1 MKCSKLEEGI
11 EVLKDE
17 NNECLK
23 DIINNISKNKKDQL
37 IAHTRTQ
44 LDQLEIKEN

>member
-1 MKCSKLEEGI
+1 MKCNKLEEGI
-11 EVLKDE
+11 EVIKDE
-17 NNECLK
+17 NNECLE
-23 DIINNISKNKKDQL
+23 DIINIIIAV